1 MLAAYP
7 HVAKLPTHCSKAA
20 ALQVLHIGRVK
31 RQKEINP
38 DDAAWIDMMCQQER
52 FFVTPY
58 GSNDD
63 WYWMYAAVAAG
74 SQGRLISN
82 DEMRDHVFQL
92 LAPRYF
98 YKWKQRHQ
106 VNPSLPY
113 LLTLHHSADMLEWGY
128 RKLYQRNFRADQP

>member
-1 MLAAYP
+1 M
-7 HVAKLPTHCSKAA
+7 V
-20 ALQVLHIGRVK
+20 QVLHKARVK
-31 RQKEINP
+31 RQQETSP
-38 DDAAWIDMMCQQER
+38 DDAAWIADMCQQGR
-52 FFVTPY
+52 LYVTPY

-106 VNPSLPY
+106 VVACFSPRLDTPPPPPPNPERKHGGVLTCAGGPSPTLLLGPMPKY
-113 LLTLHHSADMLEWGY
+113 LVSFT
-128 RKLYQRNFRADQP
+128 

>member
-1 MLAAYP
+1 M
-7 HVAKLPTHCSKAA
+7 
-20 ALQVLHIGRVK
+20 QVLHIGRVK
-31 RQKEINP
+31 RQKETNA
-38 DDAAWIDMMCQQER
+38 DDAAWIDGMCQQHR
-52 FFVTPY
+52 LYVTPY

-106 VNPSLPY
+106 ARAPSTCRMQGRPAGRGAGPA
-113 LLTLHHSADMLEWGY
+113 HESAGGAELAQHLRPSVARPASWLAG
-128 RKLYQRNFRADQP
+128 

>member
-1 MLAAYP
+1 M
-7 HVAKLPTHCSKAA
+7 
-20 ALQVLHIGRVK
+20 QVLHVGRVK
-31 RQKEINP
+31 RQKETNP
-38 DDAAWIDMMCQQER
+38 DDAAWIDMMCQQHR

-106 VNPSLPY
+106 VNPCLPSL
-113 LLTLHHSADMLEWGY
+113 SS
-128 RKLYQRNFRADQP
+128 LYEPSSSFELGCRIPWHCDCRAVLFQY